1 MKKILLLLAFAG
13 IGLSVSAQES
23 ADEPKKV
30 RSKFFNINYVYEKI
44 KPTDSSFDFSDIGD
58 EVGGIANDK
67 IEGLKNNW
75 GISLTRG
82 RSYMLHKKPIARLIS
97 IGIDASFFDVTY
109 SNYTFDPA
117 KFGGS
122 SVAGDESIE
131 GVEIPEIVEDASTEG
146 EDTSTGSFD
155 LHKMEYSFQV
165 GPSITITPG
174 QDFTIAA
181 YARFA
186 PTFAAYYAEKSFGGN
201 YASMFITG
209 ASITYRKVGF
219 GIEARMGSCKY
230 KNFSGDLDLSGT
242 KIKSSG
248 FRAYLQL
255 RW

>member
-1 MKKILLLLAFAG
+1 MKKFFFFLVFAG
-13 IGLSVSAQES
+13 LGVTALAQES

-44 KPTDSSFDFSDIGD
+44 KPTDSSFGLGDISD

-67 IEGLKNNW
+67 VEGLKNNG

-97 IGIDASFFDVTY
+97 IGLDASFFDVTY
-109 SNYTFDPA
+109 SNYTFDAA

-122 SVAGDESIE
+122 LVAGDESGDLSE
-131 GVEIPEIVEDASTEG
+131 TPEIPEDVSEEG
-146 EDTSTGSFD
+146 GENFD
-155 LHKMEYSFQV
+155 FHKMEYSFQI

-174 QDFTIAA
+174 RDLTIAA

-186 PTFAAYYAEKSFGGN
+186 PTFAAYYAESSFGGN
-201 YASMFITG
+201 YASMFVTG
-209 ASITYRKVGF
+209 ASIAYRKVGF

-230 KNFSGDLDLSGT
+230 KCFSGDLDLSGT

-248 FRAYLQL
+248 FRAYLQF